1 MDNNKPESVLTVTPP
16 PVPSDT
22 EPMVAEFSNNS
33 KLTELRVWSSGSTVL
48 HIGNVIADELNDI
61 RRKHDEESKENLG
74 SLGENSSSS
83 SSNEL
88 MGVAAITNSSNTGVL
103 MYDNKITAFQT
114 PLGDI
119 IVNILNAPF
128 SLDEIIESGMTLSQL
143 QNYIQGHSVGDF
155 RYTDSNGI
163 IIRNVSE
170 DDVILS
176 SNENGVTLLSGKDP
190 SNFKFFADTDHFFY
204 IDQK

>member
-22 EPMVAEFSNNS
+22 EPVVAEFSNNS

-83 SSNEL
+83 SSKTEPVIGLAPIAVTVENDV
-88 MGVAAITNSSNTGVL
+88 MNGDRVL
-103 MYDNKITAFQT
+103 VYDNKVVIDFNY
-114 PLGDI
+114 GSNDI
-119 IVNILNAPF
+119 PYVMLASEIQADDCVTENYTLHDAQDDFNFKRVHISHIIYEEGSQLTQNNIV
-128 SLDEIIESGMTLSQL
+128 DVETLSNDIKFSIVEQPVFK
-143 QNYIQGHSVGDF
+143 YIF
-155 RYTDSNGI
+155 N
-163 IIRNVSE
+163 
-170 DDVILS
+170 
-176 SNENGVTLLSGKDP
+176 
-190 SNFKFFADTDHFFY
+190 DTP
-204 IDQK
+204 K